1 MAVKNQRKKKK
12 RSTGFWPKLLTMA
25 AVVAAVVLC
34 IAIFFKVGSVT
45 VTGNVRYSAEEVIAA
60 SGIETGSNLL
70 MVNRSN
76 ASAQILARL
85 PYVTEA
91 RVRRT
96 LPDSVSIEVTECSA
110 AAVVS
115 DAYGGAWLLAPD
127 GRLLE
132 QADGEMAQRYPRL
145 TGVTAAEPQAG
156 AVLTPGEGESA
167 TAATVS
173 AVLGAL
179 ADSSVAGQIVSID
192 FEKSYAIRMMYGEL
206 YEINL
211 GGTDDLA
218 YKFSYL
224 EQILVEL
231 AERDPSAGGQIDL
244 TLETEKVARFL
255 PW

>member
-12 RSTGFWPKLLTMA
+12 RSAGFWPRLLTMA

-34 IAIFFKVGSVT
+34 IAIFFKVSDIT
-45 VTGNVRYSAEEVIAA
+45 VTGNIRYSAEEIIAA

-70 MVNRSN
+70 MVNRST
-76 ASAQILARL
+76 ASAQLLAKL

-91 RVRRT
+91 RVRRA
-96 LPDSVSIEVTECSA
+96 LPNSVSIEVVECSA

-115 DAYGGAWLLAPD
+115 DAYGGQWLIAPD

-132 QADGEMAQRYPRL
+132 QADETAAEQYPRL
-145 TGVTAAEPQAG
+145 TGITAAEPQAG

-167 TAATVS
+167 TAEIVS
-173 AVLGAL
+173 AVLSAL
-179 ADSSVAGQIVSID
+179 AGSTVADQIVSID
-192 FEKSYAIRMMYGEL
+192 FEKNYAIKLMYGEQ
-206 YEINL
+206 YEIDL

-231 AERDPSAGGQIDL
+231 AERDPTAGGQIDL